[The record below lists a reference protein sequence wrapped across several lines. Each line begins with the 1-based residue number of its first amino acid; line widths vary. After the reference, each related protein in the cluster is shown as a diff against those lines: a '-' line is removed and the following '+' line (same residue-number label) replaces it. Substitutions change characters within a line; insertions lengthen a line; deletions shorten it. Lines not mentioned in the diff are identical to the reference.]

1 MREGRSVRACVEFSD
16 QLVNDFDV
24 VEFLT
29 LVCQRLVKVMEVS
42 AAGAVVTDRHGR
54 LQLGTASTG
63 RVMALQTL
71 QVQRRQGPC
80 VDAYR
85 YRRQVAVADLR
96 RVSGR
101 WPMFVPRALEAG
113 VAAVC
118 AFPMRLRADR
128 IGALTVFL
136 DAPGELDAAAIHAGQ
151 VLTDLAT
158 IAITQARAAQNAARL
173 AAQLEHALKSR
184 VVVEQAKGVLAV
196 RLGVDPDAA
205 FARLRRYGRVRGLQL
220 TELARQVVAGS
231 IVLDE

>member
-1 MREGRSVRACVEFSD
+1 MREGRSARTYVELSD
-16 QLVNDFDV
+16 RLVSDHDE

-29 LVCQRLVKVMEVS
+29 LVCQRVVKVLEAS
-42 AAGAVVTDRHGR
+42 AAGAVVTDWRGR
-54 LQLGTASTG
+54 LQVATASTG
-63 RVMALQTL
+63 RVAALQTL

-80 VDAYR
+80 VDAFR
-85 YRRQVAVADLR
+85 YGRRVAVADLR

-101 WPMFVPRALEAG
+101 WPVFVPRALEAG

-128 IGALTVFL
+128 IGALNVFL
-136 DAPGELDAAAIHAGQ
+136 DAPGELDDAAIHAGQ

-158 IAITQARAAQNAARL
+158 IAITQARAAQDATRL

-205 FARLRRYGRVRGLQL
+205 FTRLRRYGRVRGLQL

-231 IVLDE
+231 ITLDE